1 MSAPVLGS
9 DAPSQQNVHAATT
22 TATPSSP
29 PRPGI
34 LSLMR
39 MIQRQKMQQYGLGED
54 YDQEWDLFCV
64 LCEMLRTI
72 IMNKMGCEAPHEVD
86 HFEKSYSSLTS
97 DADRVNF
104 IISHPDISC
113 ILKYFAREFCSLKQE
128 FGQAFAKSDEIAESY
143 REQGIRLFREEKY
156 IQAAQKYSQVNERS
170 TLSLPLIE
178 GPLAWNTSPHDDSA
192 PCQCTAF
199 LQDLSCSLSDE
210 HNKSGG

>member
-1 MSAPVLGS
+1 
-9 DAPSQQNVHAATT
+9 
-22 TATPSSP
+22 
-29 PRPGI
+29 
-34 LSLMR
+34 MR
-39 MIQRQKMQQYGLGED
+39 MMQRQKMQQYGLGED

-128 FGQAFAKSDEIAESY
+128 FGQAFAKSDEIAERFMRIPFFQSFFHCM
-143 REQGIRLFREEKY
+143 LREEKKG
-156 IQAAQKYSQVNERS
+156 I
-170 TLSLPLIE
+170 
-178 GPLAWNTSPHDDSA
+178 SA
-192 PCQCTAF
+192 PAITFGNCDFSFT
-199 LQDLSCSLSDE
+199 L
-210 HNKSGG
+210 